1 MDRNSFDLIMQ
12 EVLKQKQL
20 LEHLEKENWQLRRQ
34 LADLC
39 EARGIFVE
47 IGSKRFA
54 LLEAPAR
61 ISPTTDPVGVSVA
74 HHMPAIPQTPQAE
87 PKRFAE
93 EEGKGTGSSITLEE
107 TMVNTDAALSTRPVT
122 LQLSPVEK
130 QQPTDENEQAALRRE
145 LIGSFLLADE

>member
-1 MDRNSFDLIMQ
+1 MDQNSFDLIMQ

-20 LEHLEKENWQLRRQ
+20 VEHLVEENWQLRRQ

-47 IGSKRFA
+47 IGGKRFA
-54 LLEAPAR
+54 LMEVSAR
-61 ISPTTDPVGVSVA
+61 ISPTTDPVAVSVTHQMPDIPA
-74 HHMPAIPQTPQAE
+74 HLQTPQAE

-107 TMVNTDAALSTRPVT
+107 TMVNSGAAQST
-122 LQLSPVEK
+122 SPVEE
-130 QQPTDENEQAALRRE
+130 QQPTDENEKAALRRE